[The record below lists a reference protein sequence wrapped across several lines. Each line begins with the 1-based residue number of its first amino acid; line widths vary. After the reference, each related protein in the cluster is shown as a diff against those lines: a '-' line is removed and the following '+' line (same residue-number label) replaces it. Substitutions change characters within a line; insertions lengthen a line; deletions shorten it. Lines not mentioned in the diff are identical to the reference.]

1 MNFPEFVKQTK
12 VKVEDELE
20 SYIKSYPSILIRRYF
35 VFNFEFEN
43 GKPLNDLSQS
53 LLDSES
59 MVVLPPADG
68 YVNFS

>member
-68 YVNFS
+68 